1 MLSNTKPNYKRDIN
15 MKNMKPTNEILNEIF
30 RERNS
35 STNTQKSYQR
45 AVNIFELYFN
55 QHLGE
60 ILIIAEKEEDNGI
73 PWRKST
79 LRTYLIE
86 FRAYLYDK
94 YKSKT
99 AKLYLTL
106 IISIFRHYEF
116 VIQKLPR
123 FSEDIEV
130 ISILP
135 EDIPDR
141 DMLQKC
147 LDIAPIVV
155 QTFAL
160 FTSSSGMSRRDAL
173 NLKVKDY
180 IEATREYH
188 HSNNVHEAIRQMNEC
203 DVDIIPCFRDLIR
216 QKTNQPY
223 YTFCSHEAAYAINNY
238 LLSRRVLIY
247 NEDGEVIGSRD
258 VELNDNLFDVSY
270 QWIGDL
276 FAEVNQKLE
285 LGKAGRYNRF
295 SIHMMR
301 RYHATQLHAAGMS
314 EDRINLLQGRTPKSV
329 IHESYIRVKA
339 EDLKKEYIECL
350 PYIVVTEIDKVRT
363 KLDVEIEKNI
373 QLEHD
378 LQEKTDEVSM
388 LNERVGS
395 IEKILGDLGIGN
407 IVDKVKK

>member
-1 MLSNTKPNYKRDIN
+1 
-15 MKNMKPTNEILNEIF
+15 MKNMKTTNQILNEIF

-35 STNTQKSYQR
+35 SENTQKSYAR
-45 AVNIFELYFN
+45 SVNQFEIYFE

-60 ILIIAEKEEDNGI
+60 ILIIAETEEDQGI

-79 LRTYLIE
+79 LRQYLIE
-86 FRAYLYDK
+86 FRSYLYNK

-116 VIQKLPR
+116 VIPKLPR

-130 ISILP
+130 IPILP

-141 DMLQKC
+141 EMLQKC
-147 LDIAPIVV
+147 LDVSPQIVAV
-155 QTFAL
+155 FAL

-180 IEATREYH
+180 LKATKEYH
-188 HSNNVHEAIRQMNEC
+188 DNMDNVSAAIKEMNEC
-203 DVDIIPCFRDLIR
+203 GMDIIPVFEHLVR
-216 QKTNQPY
+216 QKTGLPY
-223 YTFCSHEAAYAINNY
+223 FTFASPEAAEAINNY
-238 LLSRRVLIY
+238 LISRKVLVY
-247 NEDGEVIGSRD
+247 DETGKVTGARD
-258 VELNDNLFDVSY
+258 VTPEDDLFDVSY

-276 FAEVNQKLE
+276 FEEINTKLS

-295 SIHMMR
+295 TIHMMR

-314 EDRINLLQGRTPKSV
+314 EDKINLLQGRTPKSV
-329 IHESYIRVKA
+329 IHESYIRVKV
-339 EDLKKEYIECL
+339 EDLKQEYIDCL
-350 PYIVVTEIDKVRT
+350 PYIVISEVDKVRT

-373 QLEHD
+373 KLETE
-378 LQEKTDEVSM
+378 LTNKKQEIESM
-388 LNERVGS
+388 NDRLSAIENMIYANDGLVRV
-395 IEKILGDLGIGN
+395 
-407 IVDKVKK
+407 VDRFKK

>member
-1 MLSNTKPNYKRDIN
+1 
-15 MKNMKPTNEILNEIF
+15 MKNMRPTDQILNEIF

-35 STNTQKSYQR
+35 SINTQKSYAR
-45 AVNIFELYFN
+45 SVNQFELYF
-55 QHLGE
+55 QQYLGE
-60 ILIIAEKEEDNGI
+60 ILIIAETEEDQGI

-79 LRTYLIE
+79 LRQYLIE
-86 FRAYLYDK
+86 FRSHLYDK

-106 IISIFRHYEF
+106 IISIFRHFEF
-116 VIQKLPR
+116 VIPKLPR

-130 ISILP
+130 IPILP

-141 DMLQKC
+141 EMLQKC
-147 LDIAPIVV
+147 LEIAPKIVE
-155 QTFAL
+155 TFAL

-180 IEATREYH
+180 IEATKEYH
-188 HSNNVHEAIRQMNEC
+188 HSNNIQDAIKEMNESN
-203 DVDIIPCFRDLIR
+203 VDIVPCFRDLTR
-216 QKTNQPY
+216 QKTGLPY
-223 YTFCSHEAAYAINNY
+223 YTFCSPEAAKSLNNY

-247 NEDGEVIGSRD
+247 AGDGEVIGSRD
-258 VELNDNLFDVSY
+258 VTPEDDLFDVSY

-276 FAEVNQKLE
+276 FDEINQKLG

-295 SIHMMR
+295 TIHMMR

-314 EDRINLLQGRTPKSV
+314 EDKINLLQGRTPKSV

-339 EDLKKEYIECL
+339 EDLKEEYIQAL

-363 KLDVEIEKNI
+363 KLDVEVEKNEK
-373 QLEHD
+373 LVVE
-378 LQEKTDEVSM
+378 LSEKTEKLDKYEEIFNNLDKRIKNLEENKDEK
-388 LNERVGS
+388 L
-395 IEKILGDLGIGN
+395 KIYEFF
-407 IVDKVKK
+407 

>member
-1 MLSNTKPNYKRDIN
+1 
-15 MKNMKPTNEILNEIF
+15 MKTTNQILNEIF

-35 STNTQKSYQR
+35 SENTQKSYAR
-45 AVNIFELYFN
+45 SVNQFEIYFE

-60 ILIIAEKEEDNGI
+60 ILIIAETEEDQGI

-79 LRTYLIE
+79 LRQYLIE
-86 FRAYLYDK
+86 FRSYLYNK

-116 VIQKLPR
+116 VIPKLPR

-130 ISILP
+130 IPILP

-141 DMLQKC
+141 EMLQKC
-147 LDIAPIVV
+147 LDVSPQIVAV
-155 QTFAL
+155 FAL

-180 IEATREYH
+180 LKATKEYH
-188 HSNNVHEAIRQMNEC
+188 DNMDNVSAAIKEMNEC
-203 DVDIIPCFRDLIR
+203 GMDIIPVFEHLVR
-216 QKTNQPY
+216 QKTGLPY
-223 YTFCSHEAAYAINNY
+223 FTFASPEAAEAINNY
-238 LLSRRVLIY
+238 LISRKVLVY
-247 NEDGEVIGSRD
+247 DETGKVTGARD
-258 VELNDNLFDVSY
+258 VTPEDDLFDVSY

-276 FAEVNQKLE
+276 FEEINTKLS

-295 SIHMMR
+295 TIHMMR

-314 EDRINLLQGRTPKSV
+314 EDKINLLQGRTPKSV
-329 IHESYIRVKA
+329 IHESYIRVKV
-339 EDLKKEYIECL
+339 EDLKQEYIDCL
-350 PYIVVTEIDKVRT
+350 PYIVISEVDKVRT

-373 QLEHD
+373 KLETE
-378 LQEKTDEVSM
+378 LTNKKQEIESM
-388 LNERVGS
+388 NDRLSAIENMIYANDGLVRV
-395 IEKILGDLGIGN
+395 
-407 IVDKVKK
+407 VDRFKK

>member
-1 MLSNTKPNYKRDIN
+1 
-15 MKNMKPTNEILNEIF
+15 MKNMKPTDEILNEIF

-35 STNTQKSYQR
+35 AINTQKSYQR
-45 AVNIFELYFN
+45 AVNNFEIYFD
-55 QHLGE
+55 QYLGT
-60 ILIIAEKEEDNGI
+60 IITIAEKEEDQGI

-86 FRAYLYDK
+86 FRAYLYNK

-116 VIQKLPR
+116 VIPKLPR

-130 ISILP
+130 ITILP

-141 DMLQKC
+141 EMLQKC
-147 LDIAPIVV
+147 LDIAPMVV

-180 IEATREYH
+180 IEATKEYH
-188 HSNNVHEAIRQMNEC
+188 NSNNIHEAIRKMNEINI
-203 DVDIIPCFRDLIR
+203 DIIPCFRDLIR
-216 QKTNQPY
+216 QKTGVPY
-223 YTFCSHEAAYAINNY
+223 YTFCSHEAAGAINNY

-247 NEDGEVIGSRD
+247 DETGEVVGSRD
-258 VELNDNLFDVSY
+258 VELNDDLFDVSY

-276 FAEVNQKLE
+276 FDEVNQKLG

-295 SIHMMR
+295 TIHMMR

-339 EDLKKEYIECL
+339 EDLKEEYIECL
-350 PYIVVTEIDKVRT
+350 PYLVVTEIDKVRT
-363 KLDVEIEKNI
+363 KLDVEIEKSNK
-373 QLEHD
+373 LEHE
-378 LQEKTDEVSM
+378 LQVKT
-388 LNERVGS
+388 NEMDSLKEDMSKMWER
-395 IEKILGDLGIGN
+395 LGALEDN
-407 IVDKVKK
+407 VTWEDVKKEY